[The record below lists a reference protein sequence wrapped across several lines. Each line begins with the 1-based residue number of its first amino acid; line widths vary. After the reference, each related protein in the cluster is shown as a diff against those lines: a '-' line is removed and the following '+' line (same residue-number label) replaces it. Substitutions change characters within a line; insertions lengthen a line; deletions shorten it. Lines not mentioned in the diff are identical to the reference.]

1 MYKIIVADDEQLE
14 RQAIKAILENREEFD
29 VKIIGEACNGEE
41 ALKLTE
47 KLNPDI
53 IFMDIKMPDIDGL
66 ESARIITDKFP
77 WVKIIM
83 LTAFDEFSYA
93 QKALKLGA
101 LDYLLKPARPYQIIN
116 IVKKAIKEIEME
128 KQRQQKERELK
139 ERLKMVMPYI
149 EMSFVLDL
157 IFGNIDDLQE
167 IKERSNF
174 LGMNSIPCVV
184 MLVNIDGFSRAT
196 HHQSEINKQFLK
208 KDVLSC
214 IRSVIDEYNSL
225 MAIPLGGD
233 KIIILYSSTKD
244 KEKEKIKHS
253 VVELG
258 EKIRKEIEKN
268 TPVTVTVGIGGYYS
282 DPRELYNSYQE
293 AINSQRHSFFIG
305 GNQVIHIDDVR
316 DFEKTSITYPYKK
329 EKELVEKI
337 KMGDGKGACRILQ
350 EFLELWFE
358 GEGKGHPFMIKAR
371 MLELLVVLTRGAV
384 EGGADFK
391 ELSEFNYQ
399 NTRDLIDIKTRHELK
414 SWMESILTKLV
425 EMVNN
430 NRDSFKLKTINKS
443 LKYIRENYRDVTLEK
458 VSSFVHLSPYYF
470 SRLFKNEVG
479 CTFIEHVTNLRLEQ
493 AKKMLKFTSDSI
505 VDIARKVG
513 YGETGYFSKV
523 FKKKFGISPNEYRK
537 KEQG

>member
-1 MYKIIVADDEQLE
+1 VYKIVVADDEQLE
-14 RQAIKAILENREEFD
+14 RQVIKAILESGEEFD
-29 VKIIGEACNGEE
+29 VKIVGEACDGEN
-41 ALKLTE
+41 AIKLTE

-66 ESARIITDKFP
+66 ESTRIIKDKFP
-77 WVKIIM
+77 HVKVII

-93 QKALKLGA
+93 QEALKLGA
-101 LDYLLKPARPYQIIN
+101 LDYLLKPARPHQIIN
-116 IVKKAIKEIEME
+116 VLKKAIKEIEME
-128 KQRQQKERELK
+128 KKRRQKESELK

-149 EMSFVLDL
+149 EISFVLDL
-157 IFGNIDDLQE
+157 VFGNIDDLQE
-167 IKERSNF
+167 IKERLTF

-184 MLVNIDGFSRAT
+184 MLVNIDNFSKAT
-196 HHQSEINKQFLK
+196 YYQSEINKQFLK
-208 KDVLSC
+208 KDVLSS

-225 MAIPLGGD
+225 MAVPLGGD
-233 KIIILYSSTKD
+233 NIIILYSSTKD
-244 KEKEKIKHS
+244 KEKGEIKNS

-268 TPVTVTVGIGGYYS
+268 TPVTVTVGIGGYYN

-316 DFEKTSITYPYKK
+316 DFEKTGITYPYKK
-329 EKELVEKI
+329 EKELVEKV
-337 KMGDGKGACRILQ
+337 KMGDGKEASRILK

-358 GEGKGHPFMIKAR
+358 GEEKGHPFMIKTR

-391 ELSEFNYQ
+391 ELSEFNYK
-399 NTRDLIDIKTRHELK
+399 NTRDLIDIKSRDELK
-414 SWMESILTKLV
+414 SWVEIILTKLV

-430 NRDSFKLKTINKS
+430 NRDSFKQKTINKS
-443 LKYIRENYRDVTLEK
+443 LKYIRENYRDITLGK

-479 CTFIEHVTNLRLEQ
+479 CTFIEYVTNLRLEQ
-493 AKKMLKFTSDSI
+493 AKKMLKSTSDSV
-505 VDIARKVG
+505 VDIARKIG
-513 YGETGYFSKV
+513 YSEPGYFSKV

-537 KEQG
+537 NE

>member
-1 MYKIIVADDEQLE
+1 MYKIVVADDEQLE
-14 RQAIKAILENREEFD
+14 RQVIKAILENGEEFD
-29 VKIIGEACNGEE
+29 VKIVGEACDGEN
-41 ALKLTE
+41 AIKLTE

-66 ESARIITDKFP
+66 ESTKIIKDKFP
-77 WVKIIM
+77 HVKIIM

-93 QKALKLGA
+93 QEALKLGA
-101 LDYLLKPARPYQIIN
+101 LDYLLKPARPHQIIN
-116 IVKKAIKEIEME
+116 VLKKAIKEIEME
-128 KQRQQKERELK
+128 KKRRQKESELK

-149 EMSFVLDL
+149 EISFVLDL
-157 IFGNIDDLQE
+157 VFGNIDDLQE
-167 IKERSNF
+167 IKERLTF

-184 MLVNIDGFSRAT
+184 MLVNIDNFSKAT
-196 HHQSEINKQFLK
+196 YYQSEINKQFLK
-208 KDVLSC
+208 KDVLSS

-225 MAIPLGGD
+225 MAVPLGGD
-233 KIIILYSSTKD
+233 NIIILYSSTKD
-244 KEKEKIKHS
+244 KGKGEIKNS

-268 TPVTVTVGIGGYYS
+268 TPVTVTVGIGGYYN

-316 DFEKTSITYPYKK
+316 DFEKTGITYPYKK
-329 EKELVEKI
+329 EKELVEKV
-337 KMGDGKGACRILQ
+337 KMGDGKGASRILK

-358 GEGKGHPFMIKAR
+358 GEEKGHPFMIKTR
-371 MLELLVVLTRGAV
+371 MLELLVMLTRGAV

-391 ELSEFNYQ
+391 ELSEFNYK
-399 NTRDLIDIKTRHELK
+399 NTRELIDIKSRDELK
-414 SWMESILTKLV
+414 SWVEIILTKLV

-430 NRDSFKLKTINKS
+430 NRDSFKQKTINKS
-443 LKYIRENYRDVTLEK
+443 LNYIRENYRDITLGK
-458 VSSFVHLSPYYF
+458 VSSFVHLSPYYL

-479 CTFIEHVTNLRLEQ
+479 CTFIEYVTNLRLEQ
-493 AKKMLKFTSDSI
+493 AKKMLKSTSDSI
-505 VDIARKVG
+505 VDIARKIG
-513 YGETGYFSKV
+513 YSEPGYFSKV

-537 KEQG
+537 NE